1 MPTSDDDLSPLVH
14 LAGGGDE
21 LAFSELFRRYYARL
35 RAFAWRMVFDSQA
48 AEDIVQETFI
58 RTARQMHT
66 LRDGRAFEGWLFRI
80 TANLARD
87 HIRTTLSHERKLA
100 AAALESPARQNDGSL
115 RVEQALQTLPQA
127 QREAVALVYYEG
139 FNHAD
144 AARRLGCAE
153 ATISWRIMLAK
164 RTLKKYLSHE
174 RTGNIS
180 RPAESPH
187 RG

>member
-21 LAFSELFRRYYARL
+21 AAFSELFRRYYGRL

-58 RTARQMHT
+58 RTARRMHA

-80 TANLARD
+80 TANLSRD
-87 HIRTTLSHERKLA
+87 HLRARVSHEKKIA
-100 AAALESPARQNDGSL
+100 AAALESPARQDNGSH
-115 RVEQALQTLPQA
+115 RVELALQSLPTA

-139 FNHAD
+139 CNHAD

-164 RTLKKYLSHE
+164 RALKKILK
-174 RTGNIS
+174 
-180 RPAESPH
+180 P
-187 RG
+187 